1 MCTAAPGVPGP
12 AQLWWFP
19 REGPRT
25 WPVLFSVAQPRLGS
39 AGSSEDLP
47 ALRSHP
53 LPQVTPS
60 PKSPPPPSHPLS
72 WSPPPLGHALLQVTR
87 SPGSPPPPSHPLSW
101 VTPSPGS
108 PPPLGHALP
117 RVTRSP
123 RPCPSPSHPLPRQC
137 NVTTCKCPPGTQRHP
152 GSGVLVR
159 GHHCLAQVHIPGPR
173 EESGLEA
180 QP

>member
-108 PPPLGHALP
+108 RPP
-117 RVTRSP
+117 
-123 RPCPSPSHPLPRQC
+123 PSHPLPQAMPFPKSPPPPAMQRDHMQ
-137 NVTTCKCPPGTQRHP
+137 VSSRHAEAPRLWGAGPWAPLPGTSPHSRPPG
-152 GSGVLVR
+152 GKW
-159 GHHCLAQVHIPGPR
+159 A
-173 EESGLEA
+173 
-180 QP
+180 